1 MGRNAAMG
9 LIGRVMLMSAL
20 PLGREA
26 TESAMITKDFHRIS
40 GKSFVIM
47 GRAEATAACPK
58 CAVLLARPT
67 GAKCAFGLALAGPN
81 AHLAGVPSAGDWRL
95 AIGDWRLAIG
105 DWRLYREI

>member
-1 MGRNAAMG
+1 
-9 LIGRVMLMSAL
+9 
-20 PLGREA
+20 
-26 TESAMITKDFHRIS
+26 MIVKDFHRIS

-95 AIGDWRLAIG
+95 AIGGFIAKYEASAGSCDVPRAG
-105 DWRLYREI
+105 KH